1 MPASGP
7 IFRTAIV
14 TVICVMLSLGA
25 MLFDEDIM
33 FWKNKSYIELSNF
46 LYLSLVL
53 FTTFAGLL
61 VLTKGKYVSYF
72 IIASFYVIS
81 IFCGFLLN
89 SAYGSVVTY
98 ESRCCFKDA
107 VVPDF
112 LFYENSLNGLA
123 TCEDESCDIRT
134 YIKMAVPWLC
144 YSLSPVLLTVQL
156 MLIFVYKA
164 AHEKEEEEYK
174 AFAERTNNPVE
185 ANLIR
190 ENSSVFQSVSTGNL
204 EMISPTVSE
213 EENSVRPA
221 APIHSRGRSRKADR
235 PRNRGSNETV
245 ENQLPGDQDMLV
257 NEYISPND
265 QFGAAASRMPSSNQH
280 RLHQP
285 TDPVDNDYTG
295 FEYVNEAPQQ
305 LERNA
310 PKSSRSKKMSKTKS
324 VSGLRV
330 GKPILRNNQQPSSAQ
345 LTTQERNHVSFV

>member
-1 MPASGP
+1 
-7 IFRTAIV
+7 
-14 TVICVMLSLGA
+14 
-25 MLFDEDIM
+25 
-33 FWKNKSYIELSNF
+33 
-46 LYLSLVL
+46 
-53 FTTFAGLL
+53 
-61 VLTKGKYVSYF
+61 
-72 IIASFYVIS
+72 
-81 IFCGFLLN
+81 
-89 SAYGSVVTY
+89 
-98 ESRCCFKDA
+98 
-107 VVPDF
+107 
-112 LFYENSLNGLA
+112 
-123 TCEDESCDIRT
+123 
-134 YIKMAVPWLC
+134 MAVPWLC